1 MATNRYAGT
10 TEPVVPPGPSPVDL
24 HTHTTRSDGVLEPAD
39 LAAAAAACG
48 VRTLAIT
55 DHDNLAASRELMAP
69 GALPPG
75 LELITGVEINTVA
88 EYPGAWQGE
97 LHVVGLG
104 VDLANDAF
112 EAMLAAQRARRRDRF
127 ALTLER
133 LRDAGLPIDDVAA
146 RLPADERASLGRPT
160 VARLLVAKGYASS
173 VEDAFERIIGYGG
186 PGYVPR
192 HGIGPR
198 DAIAAIR
205 AGGGL
210 AVLAHVFDAA
220 DRRAEIEELKEAGLG
235 GIEVHYRRFD
245 AATVRS
251 VAEVAEDLRL
261 VPSGGSDYHGD
272 LETYAE
278 AHAAT
283 WVPPEDAVA
292 VRTALAAMR
301 TSTASTTTAS
311 TRPR

>member
-220 DRRAEIEELKEAGLG
+220 ARRAEIEEMKEAGLG